1 MEIRETLIS
10 EEQERRLIEKILREE
25 QEDREVWLGWRGVV
39 RVENRSVVSE
49 MYVFCIRLYQMD
61 ALKRSK
67 RIAKQ
72 HLGGMSLYGWV

>member
-1 MEIRETLIS
+1 MRTLRYIKQYWSKMEIRETLIS

-61 ALKRSK
+61 A
-67 RIAKQ
+67 
-72 HLGGMSLYGWV
+72 